1 MTSMCFP
8 DTRVRL
14 FALLMLLLA
23 LSACG
28 SDNEPE
34 YVPPKWSY
42 GFHPDSV
49 GMDPHPK
56 QIEFEGVNPEGLKI
70 LAIGNSYSNNATQY
84 LPWIFDR
91 LGEDSDVFIAR
102 LYRGGASL
110 EMHWNNHVADR
121 EDYTLHY
128 SHGGEWHEVSITTID
143 EALQVFDWDIVVMQ
157 QMSVFAG
164 LDYTYQP
171 YLDYLRTLVYDT
183 NSCPKLAWHYTW
195 AYTSAATWQPNFAY
209 FDYDPDLMYESV
221 ISTCDRM
228 SGDFDFRIPS
238 GQLIKMLR
246 DNFPEQEDGFS
257 SDGVHLTDPACYAL
271 SCLWHEVLVS
281 PISQSSCL
289 DFEESPEG
297 ISIEFSN
304 STKTLIKKLL
314 QEFDTNEVP
323 QVRI

>member
-1 MTSMCFP
+1 MTPGYSP
-8 DTRVRL
+8 DSKVRL
-14 FALLMLLLA
+14 FAFFMLLLA

-28 SDNEPE
+28 SENEPE
-34 YVPPKWSY
+34 YVPPHDPS
-42 GFHPDSV
+42 GLPADSMEYPV
-49 GMDPHPK
+49 HPK

-110 EMHWNNHVADR
+110 EMHWDNHVADR

-195 AYTSAATWQPNFAY
+195 AYTSAASWQPNFRY

-238 GQLIKMLR
+238 GQLIKILR
-246 DNFPEQEDGFS
+246 DSFPEQDDGFS
-257 SDGVHLTDPACYAL
+257 YDGVHLTDPACYAL
-271 SCLWHEVLVS
+271 SCLWHEVLVY
-281 PISQSSCL
+281 PTFKSSCL
-289 DFEESPEG
+289 EMDSQPSGVSSEFAAKAKDL
-297 ISIEFSN
+297 ISV
-304 STKTLIKKLL
+304 LL
-314 QEFDTNEVP
+314 SQFDTDYVP
-323 QVRI
+323 MVRG